1 MIKQEDSFQKS
12 QADTEEVSV
21 TEEVKE
27 SNNEGE
33 KNFSE
38 SDVIIL
44 EEDDKIVENFQPN
57 ELYYQI
63 KIMKALEKDA
73 DYKLK
78 SLKEND
84 LVNRKLSIEKYI
96 KALNRIFSKRKQII
110 ELLGQGKKYHDSLYS
125 KADIVATA
133 YSNFS
138 QRFKKVAAKLAE
150 QHTKLSIRSLQA
162 SWPDILNVQNFTQ
175 PDFRWKNFTPKRA

>member
-96 KALNRIFSKRKQII
+96 KALNWIFFQ
-110 ELLGQGKKYHDSLYS
+110 E
-125 KADIVATA
+125 KADHWAAGTREEVPWQPVQQGW
-133 YSNFS
+133 YSGNC
-138 QRFKKVAAKLAE
+138 
-150 QHTKLSIRSLQA
+150 LQ
-162 SWPDILNVQNFTQ
+162 
-175 PDFRWKNFTPKRA
+175 